1 MSSGL
6 LTPTTDSSPH
16 LFYGWVVTAC
26 AFLVLFLTYG
36 IQYSFGVFLP
46 EMLNELGWQRAE
58 IAGAFSLYG
67 MVYSGCSW
75 FSGRLTDSKG
85 PGFVIALGGVF
96 LGCGII
102 ATSQVSAKWQMYLF
116 YGLIAAIGMSSAFI
130 PCNATVV
137 KWFQRKR
144 GLALGL
150 ASSGSS
156 CGILLCPPL
165 AATFIAYYGWRPV
178 YLMCGVILFIS
189 LILVARFMVRSPELL
204 GLAPDGDPVL
214 EQSSYSGP
222 SAHPERSASEVEGR
236 RNAIPNSVL
245 LSGWSFQEA
254 RGFPAFWLLGLVFII
269 MLLTVSAPFVHIV
282 AFARDLGF
290 SSAQGALAVSIMGLF
305 SFIGSIWLGPLSDRI
320 GRKQGLL
327 ISLTLHVV
335 AFVFFVFTKSL
346 VMLYAGAAAFGFFY
360 GSMATLFSALVG
372 DYFGRLHAGAI
383 TGFYFAISGMLG
395 AWGAMIFGYLRD
407 VTGSY
412 HLAFSGSIVTSLATL
427 VLFLVTPKPPPYPD

>member
-1 MSSGL
+1 MNTSSSHR
-6 LTPTTDSSPH
+6 P
-16 LFYGWVVTAC
+16 LFYGWIVTAC
-26 AFLVLFLTYG
+26 AFIVLFLTYG
-36 IQYSFGVFLP
+36 VQYSFGVFLP

-85 PGFVIALGGVF
+85 PRFVVALGGVF

-116 YGLIAAIGMSSAFI
+116 YGFIAAIGMSSAFI

-144 GLALGL
+144 GLALGV

-165 AATFIAYYGWRPV
+165 AAMFIPHYGWRPV
-178 YLMCGVILFIS
+178 YLMCGVILFVS
-189 LILVARFMVRSPELL
+189 LIIVARFMVRSPELL
-204 GLAPDGDPVL
+204 GLAPDGDPLPVA
-214 EQSSYSGP
+214 SSNLVYAGTP
-222 SAHPERSASEVEGR
+222 IAHSS
-236 RNAIPNSVL
+236 IPTSLVT
-245 LSGWSFQEA
+245 GWSLQEA
-254 RGFPAFWLLGLVFII
+254 WGFSAFWFLGLVFVI

-290 SSAQGALAVSIMGLF
+290 SSAQGALAVSVMGLF
-305 SFIGSIWLGPLSDRI
+305 SLIGSLWLGPLSDRI

-327 ISLTLHVV
+327 MSLMLHVV
-335 AFVFFVFTKSL
+335 AFVLFTLAKSL
-346 VMLYAGAAAFGFFY
+346 VVLYAGAAAFGFFY

-372 DYFGRLHAGAI
+372 DYFGRRHAGAI
-383 TGFYFAISGMLG
+383 TGFYFAVSGMLG

-412 HLAFSGSIVTSLATL
+412 HLACSGAIVTSLLAL
-427 VLFLVTPKPPPYPD
+427 VLFLVTPKPPPYPEL

>member
-1 MSSGL
+1 MNDI
-6 LTPTTDSSPH
+6 PPARP
-16 LFYGWVVTAC
+16 LFYGWIVTAC

-36 IQYSFGVFLP
+36 VQYSFGVFLP

-58 IAGAFSLYG
+58 IAGAFSLYT

-75 FSGRLTDSKG
+75 FSGRLTDSRG
-85 PGFVIALGGVF
+85 PRFVVALGGVF
-96 LGCGII
+96 LGCGLV
-102 ATSQVSAKWQMYLF
+102 ATSQVSAKWQMYLC
-116 YGLIAAIGMSSAFI
+116 YGLIAAVGMSSAFI

-144 GLALGL
+144 GLALGI

-165 AATFIAYYGWRPV
+165 AAVLIAQYGWRSV
-178 YLMCGVILFIS
+178 YLAYGVAVFVCLNV
-189 LILVARFMVRSPELL
+189 VARFMVRSPELM
-204 GLAPDGDPVL
+204 GLAPDGDPLPMETSNPVHTRTSTAH
-214 EQSSYSGP
+214 SSPPTST
-222 SAHPERSASEVEGR
+222 VT
-236 RNAIPNSVL
+236 
-245 LSGWSFQEA
+245 GWSLQEA
-254 RGFPAFWLLGLVFII
+254 WRFSAFWLLGLVFVI
-269 MLLTVSAPFVHIV
+269 MLLTVPAPFVHIV

-305 SFIGSIWLGPLSDRI
+305 AFIGSMSLGPLSDRI

-335 AFVFFVFTKSL
+335 AFVLFALAQSL
-346 VMLYAGAAAFGFFY
+346 VVLYAGAAAFGFFY

-372 DYFGRLHAGAI
+372 DLFGRRHSGAI
-383 TGFYFAISGMLG
+383 TGFLFAGSGMLG

-412 HLAFSGSIVTSLATL
+412 HLAFSGAIVTSVATL
-427 VLFLVTPKPPPYPD
+427 MLFIITPKPPPYPEQ